1 MALAASL
8 VVGIILIALEFETE
22 DTTITIQLRQHDP
35 NISKN
40 AITPF
45 KHLLK
50 EGDRLE
56 EYVLRTDANGFILP
70 SRIHDNP
77 DIDIYFVGGSTTECE
92 TVKEILR
99 FPYQVGRILEEKT
112 GLKINAFNAGVGGNN
127 SQHSLNILI
136 HKILPL
142 HPDIVVYHHN
152 INDIVQLAY
161 YNSYNAGERNNEGV
175 DKFSKLRG
183 STVQLDTKSISIQY
197 KNALEG
203 FVDVC
208 INGGAKPVLMTQVLR
223 SSPDQIRDGLPQYLE
238 LTIPPNPFDSIPEPA
253 FLKIIRIIHKA
264 FNSIIRDEAS
274 EHNLLLIDLD
284 RLVPIASVDLLS
296 DNLVHYNDSGSIFV
310 ARVIAEHFLDSLD
323 LKHVQHGSL

>member
-1 MALAASL
+1 MKKIIILALVLSIA
-8 VVGIILIALEFETE
+8 VGIILMAVEFGSRDKENNIE
-22 DTTITIQLRQHDP
+22 LRQHAP

-40 AITPF
+40 AVTPF
-45 KHLLK
+45 KRLLR

-70 SRIHDNP
+70 SKIHDEP

-99 FPYQVGRILEEKT
+99 FPYLVGRLLEEKT
-112 GLKINAFNAGVGGNN
+112 GLKVNAFNAGVGGNN

-142 HPDIVVYHHN
+142 QPDIVVYHHN

-161 YNSYNAGERNNEGV
+161 YGNYNAGVSNEEGD

-183 STVQLDTKSISIQY
+183 STVRLDTKSIALQY

-203 FVDVC
+203 FVDAC
-208 INGGAKPVLMTQVLR
+208 LSKGAQPVLMTQILR
-223 SSPDQIRDGLPQYLE
+223 TSLDQTPNRLPESLE
-238 LTIPPNPFDSIPEPA
+238 LTIPQNPFDSVPEPA
-253 FLKIIRIIHKA
+253 FLKVIHMIHKE

-274 EHNLLLIDLD
+274 EHDLLL
-284 RLVPIASVDLLS
+284 
-296 DNLVHYNDSGSIFV
+296 
-310 ARVIAEHFLDSLD
+310 
-323 LKHVQHGSL
+323 